1 MIKLCVLASS
11 SKGNSTFIR
20 MDNDTYLIDAGIS
33 VRRIERILKG
43 INENLRDVSDVI
55 LTHEHNDHIAGVKT
69 LGKRFSPKFWLTY
82 ETYQRIR
89 NQTGAIDAEF
99 IEVGE
104 SFNLNKFKIEPFE
117 ISHDAVNPIAL
128 LFSINEIPQIGY
140 LCDCG
145 YITPYLLDGFRNTRI
160 LIIEAN
166 HSFDL
171 LLQSSYPYH
180 LKHRILGSKGHLS
193 NWHTAEFI
201 SKTKPEIVILGHI
214 SENNNTPEVALGEI
228 DTVLG
233 HKSNFNHPFFVIM
246 PTNQR
251 SVLVRTNN
259 L

>member
-1 MIKLCVLASS
+1 MFKLCVLASS

-20 MDNDTYLIDAGIS
+20 VNNDSFLIDAGIS
-33 VRRIERILKG
+33 VTKIENVLKG
-43 INENLRDVSDVI
+43 INENLSDVSDVI
-55 LTHEHNDHIAGVKT
+55 LTHEHKDHISAVKT
-69 LGKRFSPKFWLTY
+69 LAKKYSPKFWLTY

-89 NQTGAIDAEF
+89 NQSGAFDAEF

-104 SFNLNKFKIEPFE
+104 SFSLNQFRIDPFE
-117 ISHDAVNPIAL
+117 ISHDAINPIAL
-128 LFSINEIPQIGY
+128 LFSINKIPQIGY
-140 LCDCG
+140 ICDCG

-160 LIIEAN
+160 LVIEAN

-201 SKTKPEIVILGHI
+201 YNTKPEIVILSHL

-228 DTVLG
+228 DFILS
-233 HKSNFNHPFFVIM
+233 HKSNFKQPFFVTI
-246 PTNQR
+246 PANER
-251 SVLVRTNN
+251 SALVRIKN